1 MPNRIAGSAFRAWR
15 WKIGPRG
22 AAGNGEEW
30 MSEIV
35 GIVGSLRKK
44 SFNRS
49 LFLAAIELA
58 PRGLKLTEGRIEGI
72 PLYDADLEAV
82 DIPVPVE
89 ALKGQ
94 IASADGLLLFTPEY
108 NASIPGVLKN
118 VIDWVARPP
127 QYQERVLNGK
137 PVGLLGATPGGM
149 GTAYAQTAWLPV
161 FRALGM
167 RPWFG
172 GSFHLSRAHKVL
184 GEDGALVDQDVRD
197 RLARYLADF
206 DEFIQG
212 D

>member
-1 MPNRIAGSAFRAWR
+1 
-15 WKIGPRG
+15 
-22 AAGNGEEW
+22 

-118 VIDWVARPP
+118 VIDWVSRPP
-127 QYQERVLNGK
+127 QDQERVLNGK

-149 GTAYAQTAWLPV
+149 GTA
-161 FRALGM
+161 
-167 RPWFG
+167 
-172 GSFHLSRAHKVL
+172 
-184 GEDGALVDQDVRD
+184 
-197 RLARYLADF
+197 
-206 DEFIQG
+206 
-212 D
+212 